1 MAQDLGSLEKV
12 LRLGEGRRIK
22 RLQAQAEYVAS
33 LEADF
38 EQLSD
43 EELAAKTVEL
53 KQRYANGETLEEWP
67 FEAYAAARE
76 AARRARRQRPP
87 DVPGTGGSVRQQRNV
102 AERKA

>member
-33 LEADF
+33 LEPDF

-43 EELAAKTVEL
+43 EELAAKTVEF
-53 KQRYANGETLEEWP
+53 KQRYENGETLGSCSSRPTRP
-67 FEAYAAARE
+67 FA
-76 AARRARRQRPP
+76 RPP
-87 DVPGTGGSVRQQRNV
+87 SARSASVPSTSR
-102 AERKA
+102 